1 MDEAPVS
8 GIPPLAGAR
17 RELVDGRVIIS
28 LAGEGLRE
36 LIVGR
41 RINRVERQLLREL
54 HRRVRRT
61 TCARPDPTQ
70 LIREMAGQW
79 IPLGGPTQFGPAFV
93 EASRGPQV

>member
-54 HRRVRRT
+54 HSRVCRT
-61 TCARPDPTQ
+61 TRARQDPPQ
-70 LIREMAGQW
+70 LIREMAG
-79 IPLGGPTQFGPAFV
+79 PGAPPRFSAPPRPSSPPTLRPPH
-93 EASRGPQV
+93 R